1 MRYLSNLINICIFAK
16 IKTISLRTMNN
27 ITIPNRINWID
38 WAKVIAISLVVFGHI
53 PMISGNFPQK
63 YITNFHMPLFFLISG
78 YLTKKECFNTNTIK
92 KYWHTLIIPYI
103 FYNIIFYPYW
113 IVRHFADAPNIIPF
127 DFIKPIIGTFFL
139 QLRTPISD
147 PLNEVTW
154 FVAVLIVMK
163 LVLSV
168 VNLHKRSVAIMFLL
182 SIICALFYIY
192 NRQYRICENLP
203 IIGFFRCMP
212 FFYIGHLCNQR
223 NVIPLR
229 PTSQDWYICFI
240 GIGLSL
246 FSYKYLIQYSPT
258 LIIHALIYASA
269 SIAIIGTISLC
280 RLLDKIHST
289 IIENLSI
296 GTIVIMGLHW
306 MLIGTTNFVLQKL
319 LHIDGGITYSLSITI
334 MLTILYETFL
344 YPVIL
349 IIRDKYPFLLGKNLA
364 SRK

>member
-1 MRYLSNLINICIFAK
+1 
-16 IKTISLRTMNN
+16 MNK

-78 YLTKKECFNTNTIK
+78 YLTKKEYLNTNTIK

-103 FYNIIFYPYW
+103 LYNIIFFPYW
-113 IVRHFADAPNIIPF
+113 VVRHLADTPNTALF
-127 DFIKPIIGTFFL
+127 DYVRPIIGVFFL

-163 LVLSV
+163 LVLSLA
-168 VNLHKRSVAIMFLL
+168 NLHKRSGAIMILL
-182 SIICALFYIY
+182 SIACALFYIY
-192 NRQYRICENLP
+192 NRQFRICENLP
-203 IIGFFRCMP
+203 IIGFIRCLP
-212 FFYIGHLCNQR
+212 FFYIGHLCKQR
-223 NVIPLR
+223 NVIPLK
-229 PTSQDWYICFI
+229 PKTPDWFICII
-240 GIGLSL
+240 GIGLSIT
-246 FSYKYLIQYSPT
+246 SHKYLLEYSPT
-258 LIIHALIYASA
+258 LLIHTLIYMSA
-269 SIAIIGTISLC
+269 SIAIIGTISFC
-280 RLLDKIHST
+280 RLLDSIHST
-289 IIENLSI
+289 VIKNLSL

-319 LHIDGGITYSLSITI
+319 LHINGGITYPLYITI
-334 MLTILYETFL
+334 MLTILYEALL

-349 IIRDKYPFLLGKNLA
+349 LFRDKYPFLLGKNLA
-364 SRK
+364 NQK